1 MELTAAEPRRGRLT
15 QLFLDGERAARV
27 DTETFLRS
35 GLRPG
40 DQVTEERLCQLL
52 QDSDANRAKEKALYL
67 LGYRSH
73 SKKELAEKIAR
84 AGVGRQA
91 AQEAAD
97 RMEELGLIDDG
108 AYARQY
114 AKELFTRKR
123 YGAMR
128 VRQELLRKGI
138 DGELIEEVLAG
149 YGDGD
154 AAQGNIQAVLE
165 KKYPGWEE
173 DDRQRRRAFAALRR
187 MGYSFEDIRQAMG
200 F

>member
-40 DQVTEERLCQLL
+40 DQVTGERLCQLL

-149 YGDGD
+149 YGDED

-173 DDRQRRRAFAALRR
+173 DDRQHRRAFAALRR

>member
-15 QLFLDGERAARV
+15 QLFLDGERAAQV

-73 SKKELAEKIAR
+73 TKKELAEKIAR

-91 AQEAAD
+91 AQGAAD
-97 RMEELGLIDDG
+97 RMEELGLIDDR

>member
-15 QLFLDGERAARV
+15 QLFLDGERAAQV